1 MKKVDYDFL
10 FICPIEEE
18 FKVFIQLCPIKN
30 CDEIDGI
37 PYYTITLPNKDYKA
51 LVILLGE
58 AGLTKAA
65 QLTEKFLNAF
75 SISMVVLIGIA
86 GGIDSD
92 LKLGDVV
99 IPNGISDYLLDS
111 KAIPKGKTSYE
122 LQPSI
127 NTWNINPILI
137 EYIRHFRYQN
147 KNIFEKWQ
155 KDMND
160 FRQEIKAD
168 LITESP
174 NYKIGHLASGNI
186 LSGSESFKEELRSRD
201 RKYFAIDME
210 TAGVVRAVFN
220 RSKPPLTLILRGISD
235 FSDRTKSKI
244 DKTSKGLYRKYAVY
258 SAIKF
263 FLVFLKSNYFKKF
276 FGTNKNE
283 NSLPIMEKIQGKK
296 VAELLKKVT
305 NNNIKLSVIL
315 LEVLEFL
322 NSTSTRS

>member
-10 FICPIEEE
+10 FICPIDEE
-18 FKVFIQLCPIKN
+18 FKVFIRLCPIKSW
-30 CDEIDGI
+30 DEIDGI
-37 PYYTITLPNKDYKA
+37 PYYNVTLPNKDFKA

-99 IPNGISDYLLDS
+99 IPNRISDYLLDS
-111 KAIPKGKTSYE
+111 KAIPKGKNYE

-127 NTWNINPILI
+127 NAWNINPVLI

-155 KDMND
+155 KNIND

-168 LITESP
+168 LKNRSP

-186 LSGSESFKEELRSRD
+186 VSGSASFKKELKLGD
-201 RKYFAIDME
+201 RKYLAIDME
-210 TAGVVRAVFN
+210 AAGVARAVFS
-220 RSKPPLTLILRGISD
+220 RSNPPLTLIIRGISD
-235 FSDRTKSKI
+235 FSDRTKSTI
-244 DKTSKGLYRKYAVY
+244 ERGINRKYAVY
-258 SAIKF
+258 SAIG
-263 FLVFLKSNYFKKF
+263 FLLALIESKRFKNFL
-276 FGTNKNE
+276 GINKYDNPLTI
-283 NSLPIMEKIQGKK
+283 SEKNQEKP
-296 VAELLKKVT
+296 VAVLLKEV
-305 NNNIKLSVIL
+305 IKMNMKMSGIIFK
-315 LEVLEFL
+315 VLEFL
-322 NSTSTRS
+322 NSTSRKN